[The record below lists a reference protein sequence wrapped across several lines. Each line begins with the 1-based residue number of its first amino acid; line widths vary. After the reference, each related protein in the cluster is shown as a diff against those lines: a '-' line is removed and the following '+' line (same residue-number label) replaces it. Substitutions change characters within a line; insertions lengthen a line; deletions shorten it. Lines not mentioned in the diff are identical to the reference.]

1 MYDLLK
7 GVRVLDLTSVI
18 LGPFA
23 TQYLGDFGADVI
35 KVEPLSGDI
44 FRYVRPAKNDDMGA
58 GFLNLNRNKRSLC
71 LNLKD
76 DADLARFHAL
86 LAEADV
92 LVHNMRTA
100 AADRLGIGATDL
112 TSAYPNLVYCAAP
125 GFGSRGRNGDQPA
138 YDDIIQAAS
147 GIAELNKDQSGAP
160 RFLPT
165 VLCDKVSGMHLAMA
179 VLAGVAHHARTGK
192 GCNIE
197 VPMFEGMVSFV
208 MAEQMA
214 GETFNPSIG
223 GVGYERLMSPNRRP
237 HRTKDGYIGLLPYD
251 GGHWA
256 RILSFL
262 NHPLAGEE
270 WVQLAPERSARVD
283 ELYAILVEAMPARTS
298 QEWLEILRDLDIPCM
313 PVNSTADLLFDEHL
327 NDVGL
332 FQKVEHPSEGSL
344 NKIRSPFWVEGV
356 DEVADSG
363 APQRNTADI
372 HWLDR

>member
-18 LGPFA
+18 LGPYA

-44 FRYVRPAKNDDMGA
+44 FRYVRPARNEDMGA
-58 GFLNLNRNKRSLC
+58 GFLNLNRNKRSIC
-71 LNLKD
+71 LDLKD

-100 AADRLGIGATDL
+100 AADRLGIGAEDL
-112 TSAYPNLVYCAAP
+112 RKTHPNLVYCAAP
-125 GFGSRGRNGDQPA
+125 GFGSRGRNADQPA

-147 GIAELNKDQSGAP
+147 GIAELNKDQTGAP

-179 VLAGVAHHARTGK
+179 VLAGVAHQAKTGK
-192 GCNIE
+192 GCSIE
-197 VPMFEGMVSFV
+197 APMFEGMVSFV

-214 GETFNPSIG
+214 GETFNPSMG

-237 HRTKDGYIGLLPYD
+237 HKTKDGYIGLLPYD
-251 GGHWA
+251 GGHWN
-256 RILSFL
+256 RILSFID
-262 NHPLAGEE
+262 HPLAGAE
-270 WVQLAPERSARVD
+270 WVQNAAERSARVD
-283 ELYAILVEAMPARTS
+283 ELYAVLVEAMPARTS
-298 QEWLEILRDLDIPCM
+298 LEWLEILRELDIPCM

-327 NDVGL
+327 DDVAL
-332 FQKVEHPSEGSL
+332 FEQVEHPSEGSL
-344 NKIRSPFWVEGV
+344 TKIRSPFWVEGV
-356 DEVADSG
+356 DEQADSG
-363 APQRNTADI
+363 APVRSTADI
-372 HWLDR
+372 SWLSR